1 MGAVFSQSQG
11 NGVDIEGGPTNVGH
25 MRLSLLPFAPPP
37 DVAQLA
43 YALLVLGYLTFLLA
57 LTTVLHL
64 PAAGPVFGRCA
75 AAYYAILMIILA
87 VFVPLELGTALAL
100 CMMRQ
105 SSQGRLPAFAKGL
118 LLCAHVLFLVVI
130 AIMGTLF
137 FKFSLVE
144 FLLQGNEASG

>member
-1 MGAVFSQSQG
+1 MGAVLSQSEG
-11 NGVDIEGGPTNVGH
+11 NGVDIEGGLTNVGH

-43 YALLVLGYLTFLLA
+43 YALLVLGYLTLLLA

-75 AAYYAILMIILA
+75 AAYYAILMIILV

-100 CMMRQ
+100 CLTRQ
-105 SSQGRLPAFAKGL
+105 RPPALRHLPAFAKGL
-118 LLCAHVLFLVVI
+118 LLCTHVLFLVVI
-130 AIMGTLF
+130 SMNGYWVRPLKI
-137 FKFSLVE
+137 
-144 FLLQGNEASG
+144 